1 MKYLSL
7 LLAVCLAFVA
17 LPASANPTKPE
28 TITVEVKA
36 VNKKTVEV
44 ALTNLQRERT
54 DITLQSLDKNTTFY
68 RETLRKHN
76 GFRKRLN
83 LKDLSEGKYLLTIQQ
98 SGETYEQVIVIK
110 DATGVLLSAL
120 TNK

>member
-17 LPASANPTKPE
+17 LPSFANPTEPE
-28 TITVEVKA
+28 AVRVEVKA
-36 VNKKTVEV
+36 VNEKTVEV
-44 ALTNLQRERT
+44 VLTNLQKERT
-54 DITLQSLDKNTTFY
+54 DITLQSLNKNTTFY
-68 RETLRKHN
+68 HETLRKHN

-83 LKDLSEGKYLLTIQQ
+83 LKDLNEGKYLLTIQHNN
-98 SGETYEQVIVIK
+98 ETYQQVIVIK
-110 DATGVLLSAL
+110 ADAGIALSAL